1 MLFLEVKKKKRTLR
15 QLMISEQVAN
25 TERNIENWKDNWKEI
40 NYETGTLWEIESNA
54 GTGISLSWEINNF
67 FI

>member
-1 MLFLEVKKKKRTLR
+1 
-15 QLMISEQVAN
+15 MISEQVAN

-40 NYETGTLWEIESNA
+40 NYETETLWEIESNA

>member
-1 MLFLEVKKKKRTLR
+1 
-15 QLMISEQVAN
+15 MISEQVAN

-67 FI
+67 FIWNEEKKRNKIDFEE

>member
-1 MLFLEVKKKKRTLR
+1 
-15 QLMISEQVAN
+15 MISEQVAN

-40 NYETGTLWEIESNA
+40 NYETETLWEIESNA

-67 FI
+67 FIWNEEKKRNKIDFEE

>member
-1 MLFLEVKKKKRTLR
+1 
-15 QLMISEQVAN
+15 MISEQVAN